1 VAQLGT
7 LVRYIC
13 MYMLTCD
20 IFFSNCSFLQRFLC
34 NFHSYIIHIMCNK
47 EMQFQVRKMI
57 VGTVICSILCC
68 RCSVQGWLLV
78 VLSLFLRLQVTVHI
92 KGKTECYECQ
102 PKPAPKSY
110 PVCTITS
117 TPSKVIFLHHLGQFF
132 SGLFLDFQLLVFA
145 VLSFVF

>member
-1 VAQLGT
+1 
-7 LVRYIC
+7 
-13 MYMLTCD
+13 M
-20 IFFSNCSFLQRFLC
+20 
-34 NFHSYIIHIMCNK
+34 HIMCNK
-47 EMQFQVRKMI
+47 EMQFQVQKMI
-57 VGTVICSILCC
+57 VGTVIYSILCC

-78 VLSLFLRLQVTVHI
+78 VLSLFLCLQVTVHI

-117 TPSKVIFLHHLGQFF
+117 TPSKVIFLHHLGQSF
-132 SGLFLDFQLLVFA
+132 SGLFLDFQMLVFA